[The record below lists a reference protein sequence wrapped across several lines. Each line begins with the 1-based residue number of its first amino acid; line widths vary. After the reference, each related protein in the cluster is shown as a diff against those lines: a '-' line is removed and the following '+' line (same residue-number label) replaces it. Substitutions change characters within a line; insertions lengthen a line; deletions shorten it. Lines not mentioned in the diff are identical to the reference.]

1 MSFMTPCSPPQVT
14 IWGESAGAYSVG
26 AHLVAYGGRD
36 DKLFRAGIM
45 ESGNPVN
52 YAPYRDGGFYQPSYN
67 AIVKQTGCNT
77 SIDTLDCLRSVPYA
91 KLNAVLNQ
99 TAFTTIRPFNPI
111 VDGDFIQKFTSLQLA
126 SGDFV
131 HVPIIDG
138 ANTDEGTAFGPTGI
152 NTTAQFHSYLTG
164 GANPATIAAL
174 PSFFANEILTAY
186 PDTPT
191 DWIPSVSEIGN
202 GSFTGAQGTQYRR
215 TAAYAGDEVF
225 IANRRLTC
233 QTWAAANTPAYCYR
247 FNAIPA
253 GIPASVGVTHFQ
265 EVAFVFNNV
274 HGLGYADDPFAGKPD
289 SYLALSKLMSCSWA
303 SFVADLDPNSFR
315 RSANQTIAGIA
326 GGADEWP
333 RYGMGSGA
341 ARNMVWDA
349 NVTSYAEEDTFR
361 KEGIDLI
368 NEGNLLFLR

>member
-1 MSFMTPCSPPQVT
+1 MLPNFLCSPSQVT

-52 YAPYRDGGFYQPSYN
+52 YAPYQDAGFYQPSYS
-67 AIVKQTGCNT
+67 AIVNQTGCNT

-111 VDGDFIQKFTSLQLA
+111 IDGDFIQKFTSLQLA
-126 SGDFV
+126 DGDFV

-138 ANTDEGTAFGPTGI
+138 ANTDEGTAFGPAGI
-152 NTTAQFHSYLTG
+152 NTTAQFHFYLTG
-164 GANPATIAAL
+164 GANPATIAVL

-186 PDTPT
+186 PDNST
-191 DWIPSVSEIGN
+191 DWIPSVAEIGN
-202 GSFTGAQGTQYRR
+202 GSFAGGPLGTQYRR

-233 QTWAAANTPAYCYR
+233 QTWAGANIPAYCYR

-253 GIPASVGVTHFQ
+253 GIPAEVGVTHFQ

-274 HGLGYADDPFAGKPD
+274 QGLGYAVDPFQGKPD
-289 SYLALSKLMSCSWA
+289 SYTALSKLMSCSWA
-303 SFVADLDPNSFR
+303 SFVHDLDPNSFR
-315 RSANQTIAGIA
+315 SNSTAGAKIA

-333 RYGMGSGA
+333 KYGTGSA

-349 NVTSYAEEDTFR
+349 NVTSYAEADTFR
-361 KEGIDLI
+361 EAGIDLI
-368 NEGNLLFLR
+368 NKGNLLFLR